1 MGASANVE
9 TNDERGDPFAAL
21 GDGRRRQILNMI
33 AVEPR
38 SVGALAAAM
47 PISRPAVS
55 RHLRLLKA
63 AGLVEE
69 EQVGTRRVYRLRDE
83 GVEAVQDYLRSVW
96 GEAAVRFRLMAENT
110 QPGARRRSES

>member
-1 MGASANVE
+1 MGTSANAE
-9 TNDERGDPFAAL
+9 TNDDRGDPFAAL
-21 GDGRRRQILNMI
+21 GDGHRRQILNMI
-33 AVEPR
+33 AAEPR
-38 SVGALAAAM
+38 SVGALAEAM

-55 RHLRLLKA
+55 RHLRLLKT

-96 GEAAVRFRLMAENT
+96 GEAAVRFRLLAENT
-110 QPGARRRSES
+110 QPGPRRGSAS